1 MSYIALAQM
10 LLLPVLAL
18 AAGPMLLLAPHAH
31 AETLRIEHTQGV
43 TEVPR
48 LPQTLLV
55 FDLAA
60 LDTLDALGVE
70 PAGVPEGVKPA
81 YLRKYDA
88 DRYAK
93 IGSLFEPDFEAVA
106 AAAPDLVIVGGRSA
120 AQYRELSKIAPTI
133 DMTVDTGNYFK
144 DAAAKILSMA
154 RILDKEPEAAS
165 RLEALEAS
173 VAKLKEQAG
182 GVGTALVIMTTGG
195 RMSAYGPG
203 SRFGVIHTELGIRP
217 AAPDLT
223 VATHGQAISF
233 EFILKADP
241 DYLFV
246 IDRDAATGQKG
257 QAAEAL
263 LDNDIVRKTRVWE
276 AGRVVYL
283 DPDNWYLSGTGLTAM
298 QAMVEEIAKAIQ

>member
-1 MSYIALAQM
+1 MSYIALARM

-18 AAGPMLLLAPHAH
+18 AVGPVLLLVPHAR

-43 TEVPR
+43 TDVPR

-81 YLRKYDA
+81 YLGKYDA

-106 AAAPDLVIVGGRSA
+106 AAAPDLIIVGGRSA
-120 AQYRELSKIAPTI
+120 AKYAELSKIAPAI
-133 DMTVDTGNYFK
+133 DVTVDTGDYFK
-144 DAAAKILSMA
+144 DATAKIRSLA
-154 RILDKEPEAAS
+154 RLLGKEAEADS
-165 RLEALEAS
+165 RLETLEAS

-233 EFILKADP
+233 EFILKTDP

-246 IDRDAATGQKG
+246 IDRDAAIGHRG
-257 QAAEAL
+257 QAAAAL
-263 LDNDIVRKTRVWE
+263 LDNDIVRKTRAWK
-276 AGRVVYL
+276 AGHVIYL

-298 QAMVEEIAKAIQ
+298 QAMVNEIAKAIE

>member
-1 MSYIALAQM
+1 
-10 LLLPVLAL
+10 
-18 AAGPMLLLAPHAH
+18 
-31 AETLRIEHTQGV
+31 
-43 TEVPR
+43 
-48 LPQTLLV
+48 
-55 FDLAA
+55 
-60 LDTLDALGVE
+60 
-70 PAGVPEGVKPA
+70 
-81 YLRKYDA
+81 
-88 DRYAK
+88 
-93 IGSLFEPDFEAVA
+93 
-106 AAAPDLVIVGGRSA
+106 
-120 AQYRELSKIAPTI
+120 
-133 DMTVDTGNYFK
+133 
-144 DAAAKILSMA
+144 MA